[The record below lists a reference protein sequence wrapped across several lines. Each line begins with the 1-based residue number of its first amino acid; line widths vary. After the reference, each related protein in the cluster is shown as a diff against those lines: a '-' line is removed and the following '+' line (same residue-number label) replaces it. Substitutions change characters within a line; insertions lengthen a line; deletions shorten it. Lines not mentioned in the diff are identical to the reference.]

1 MISLPSNPFVAAERY
16 IQLRKV
22 CAPDSWAD
30 TVTLFNDMI
39 LMPLI
44 TLFLLFLRLADPI
57 MILST
62 AFKTYQV
69 WKDYCE
75 YTDLRF
81 QVQQMLFICQAV
93 GGPFIVTND
102 PTYMPYVFADAVV
115 RKNQGLLIK

>member
-1 MISLPSNPFVAAERY
+1 MISLPSNPFVVAERY

-22 CAPDSWAD
+22 CVPDSWAD

-44 TLFLLFLRLADPI
+44 TLFLLFVGLGDPI
-57 MILST
+57 VLFT
-62 AFKTYQV
+62 TTLKTYQV

-81 QVQQMLFICQAV
+81 KVQQMFFICQAV

-115 RKNQGLLIK
+115 RRNEGLLIK

>member
-1 MISLPSNPFVAAERY
+1 MISLPSNPFVSAERY

-44 TLFLLFLRLADPI
+44 TLFLLFIGLGDPI
-57 MILST
+57 VLFTT
-62 AFKTYQV
+62 AVKTYQV
-69 WKDYCE
+69 WRDFCE

-81 QVQQMLFICQAV
+81 QVQRMFFVCQAV

-102 PTYMPYVFADAVV
+102 QTYMPYVFADAVV

>member
-1 MISLPSNPFVAAERY
+1 MVSFQSNPFVVAERY

-22 CAPDSWAD
+22 CVPDSWAD

-44 TLFLLFLRLADPI
+44 TLFLLFVGLADPI
-57 MILST
+57 VIFTTVL
-62 AFKTYQV
+62 KTYQV
-69 WKDYCE
+69 WKNYCE

-81 QVQQMLFICQAV
+81 QVQQMFFICQIT

-102 PTYMPYVFADAVV
+102 TTYMPYVYADAVQ
-115 RKNQGLLIK
+115 RKLNEFQ

>member
-1 MISLPSNPFVAAERY
+1 MISFQSNPFVVAERY

-44 TLFLLFLRLADPI
+44 TLFLLFVGLADPI
-57 MILST
+57 VIFTTVL
-62 AFKTYQV
+62 KTYQV
-69 WKDYCE
+69 WKNYCE

-81 QVQQMLFICQAV
+81 QVQQMFFICQIT

-102 PTYMPYVFADAVV
+102 TTYMPYVYADAVV
-115 RKNQGLLIK
+115 RRNQGLSIK

>member
-30 TVTLFNDMI
+30 TVNLFNDMI
-39 LMPLI
+39 LMPFI
-44 TLFLLFLRLADPI
+44 TLFLFFVGLADPI
-57 MILST
+57 LIFTTVL
-62 AFKTYQV
+62 KTYQV
-69 WKDYCE
+69 WRDYCE
-75 YTDLRF
+75 YIDLRF
-81 QVQQMLFICQAV
+81 QVQRMFFVCQSI

-102 PTYMPYVFADAVV
+102 LTYMPYVYADAVV

>member
-1 MISLPSNPFVAAERY
+1 MISFQSNPFVVAERY

-22 CAPDSWAD
+22 CVPDSWAD

-44 TLFLLFLRLADPI
+44 TLFLLFVGLADPI
-57 MILST
+57 MIFTTVL
-62 AFKTYQV
+62 KTYQV
-69 WKDYCE
+69 WKNYCE

-81 QVQQMLFICQAV
+81 QVQQMFFICQIT

-102 PTYMPYVFADAVV
+102 STYMPYVYADAVV
-115 RKNQGLLIK
+115 RRNQGLSIK